1 MRLPNPRPPLAPAVP
16 FAALANITLLLAVF
30 FLLSTSFAPE
40 RDTIALPRAPG
51 LSEAAPGAAC
61 LIVHRRVSASA
72 GEELGWRF
80 SERNGVIRDL
90 SGPEA
95 IYFEASRIVDSDP
108 ERTFLLRIDAGVRFA
123 VVDDVLETL
132 RKAGVRNVVFGAR
145 PDTTGG
151 A

>member
-1 MRLPNPRPPLAPAVP
+1 MRLPPPRPVLAPAIP
-16 FAALANITLLLAVF
+16 FAAWADITLLLAVF
-30 FLLSTSFAPE
+30 FLLSTSIAPE
-40 RDTIALPRAPG
+40 GDPIALPRAPG
-51 LSEAAPGAAC
+51 LNEAFPGAAC
-61 LIVHRRVSASA
+61 LIVHRRVSASS
-72 GEELGWRF
+72 GEELSWRF
-80 SERNGVIRDL
+80 SERSGVIRDL

-108 ERTFLLRIDAGVRFA
+108 ERTFLLRIDASVRFA

-145 PDTTGG
+145 PDEAGG

>member
-1 MRLPNPRPPLAPAVP
+1 MRLPKPRPLAPAAPV
-16 FAALANITLLLAVF
+16 AALADITLLLAFF
-30 FLLSTSFAPE
+30 FLLSASFAPQGGE
-40 RDTIALPRAPG
+40 VDLPRAPG

-61 LIVHRRVSASA
+61 LIVQRRVSALA

-80 SERNGVIRDL
+80 SEQNGVIRDL
-90 SGPEA
+90 PGPEA

-108 ERTFLLRIDAGVRFA
+108 ERTFLLRIDAGVRYA

-145 PDTTGG
+145 PDDTGG